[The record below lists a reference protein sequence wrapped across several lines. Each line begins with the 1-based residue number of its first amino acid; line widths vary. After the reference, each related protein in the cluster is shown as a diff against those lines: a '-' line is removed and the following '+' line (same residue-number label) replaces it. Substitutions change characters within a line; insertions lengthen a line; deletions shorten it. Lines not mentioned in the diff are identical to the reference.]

1 MKNYVKFRSFGC
13 TRLIDIYDE
22 ESQKE
27 AMEDGYNL
35 VLKKDGTPD
44 IITSDELISG
54 KSKSEMSDI
63 LNVIKERSLRIG
75 V

>member
-22 ESQKE
+22 ASQKE